1 MTHSHHIRTHRIA
14 GFALAF
20 LLALAAAGVM
30 PLRAA
35 EPRFAAQPP
44 SPLDLARHFESLTE
58 GGPFNPVRAYSL
70 DRASADAAARADET
84 PAPLTSPDRGLR

>member
-1 MTHSHHIRTHRIA
+1 MTHSHHIGTHRIA

-20 LLALAAAGVM
+20 LLTLAAAGAM

-35 EPRFAAQPP
+35 EPRFTAQPP
-44 SPLDLARHFESLTE
+44 SPLELAKHFESLTE

-70 DRASADAAARADET
+70 GRASADAAARGDDT
-84 PAPLTSPDRGLR
+84 LAPPTSPDHGLR